1 MTFTLLCMQ
10 ELTTLLP
17 ASAGIL
23 FLIQSCYHWGLYRK
37 LYTHGKQAEQGT
49 DTPPLS
55 VIIVAKDSA
64 SDLQKNLP
72 AILEQDYPDYE
83 VIVIYDRSDKDGSE
97 DVLKLLQDKYPHLY
111 FTFIPD
117 SARYISHKKLGVT
130 MGIKASRHEWL
141 VFTEPNCRPA
151 GNQWLRK
158 MASHFTDKTDIVL
171 GYNNY
176 EKTSG
181 WLNRKITFDTLLH
194 SMRYLGMAI
203 GGHPYMGCGRN
214 LAYRK
219 SLYYE
224 QKGFT
229 NHLTLQRGE
238 DDLFINQTA
247 HGKNTQV
254 EVSPESVMRIIPP
267 HHPKS
272 WKEEKL
278 SYTMTCRHFKGIARY
293 LMGFETCSRL
303 LFLACII
310 ACIVYGILTQAWMT
324 VGIAFLL
331 WLLRFILQVMVFRKT
346 SIALNERKFIFTLPL
361 FDWMQPLWNLRFKLQ
376 QRIRRKDEF
385 MRK

>member
-1 MTFTLLCMQ
+1 M
-10 ELTTLLP
+10 ELTSLNTLLP
-17 ASAGIL
+17 ASAGFL
-23 FLIQSCYHWGLYRK
+23 FFIQSCYHLGLYRK
-37 LYTHGKQAEQGT
+37 LYTHSQQAQGET
-49 DTPPLS
+49 TPPPLS

-64 SDLQKNLP
+64 SDLRKNLS

-83 VIVIYDRSDKDGSE
+83 VIVIYDRSNKDESE
-97 DVLKLLQDKYPHLY
+97 DVLKLLQDKYHHLY
-111 FTFIPD
+111 YTFIPD

-141 VFTEPNCRPA
+141 VHTEANCRPTS
-151 GNQWLRK
+151 NQWLRK
-158 MASHFTDKTDIVL
+158 LASNFTDNIDIVL
-171 GYNNY
+171 GYSNY

-181 WLNRKITFDTLLH
+181 WFNRKITFDTLLH

-203 GGHPYMGCGRN
+203 NGHPYMGCGRN

-219 SLYYE
+219 SLYYN

-238 DDLFINQTA
+238 DDLFINQTTN
-247 HGKNTQV
+247 GRNTRV
-254 EVSPESVMRIIPP
+254 EISPESIMHISTP
-267 HHPKS
+267 HYPKS

-278 SYTMTCRHFKGIARY
+278 SYVTTSRHFKGAAQY
-293 LMGFETCSRL
+293 LIGGESCTRL
-303 LFLACII
+303 LFLACVL
-310 ACIVYGILTQAWMT
+310 ACIAYGIIMKDWIM
-324 VGIAFLL
+324 VGIASLL
-331 WLLRFILQVMVFRKT
+331 WIIRFILQVVVFRKT

-376 QRIRRKDEF
+376 QRFRRKDEF